1 MAIFRKLHTS
11 FWSDSFISEL
21 DNDHKLFYIYLMTNE
36 RTRQCGVY
44 EITKKQISFD
54 LGYSIDKV
62 CKLLAYFIS
71 KNKIK
76 YNEKTNEI
84 GIGNWLK
91 YNSSTSPKV
100 QSCINKEF
108 ALVKDSLLIEYVKS
122 IDTQSQEE
130 EEQEEEQEQIYINK
144 LIDKTSLIDC
154 EKLFIEKT
162 LNNWTEHYAKKEA
175 LKFYNFY
182 SAKGWVIGKSKMK
195 SLSHAVGGWISRQD
209 KPELVNAPVDRNKT
223 EKMIFY

>member
-1 MAIFRKLHTS
+1 MKRDSMIIYRSFFEAIKELPKENQAEVWNAVYELGLNGERVELKG
-11 FWSDSFISEL
+11 ISKTIFTLISPQLDANYKKFLNGIKPKQKQVESKTEAKQKQKISKTEANVNVNVN
-21 DNDHKLFYIYLMTNE
+21 DNDN
-36 RTRQCGVY
+36 
-44 EITKKQISFD
+44 
-54 LGYSIDKV
+54 IDI
-62 CKLLAYFIS
+62 L
-71 KNKIK
+71 
-76 YNEKTNEI
+76 
-84 GIGNWLK
+84 
-91 YNSSTSPKV
+91 
-100 QSCINKEF
+100 
-108 ALVKDSLLIEYVKS
+108 
-122 IDTQSQEE
+122 
-130 EEQEEEQEQIYINK
+130 
-144 LIDKTSLIDC
+144 KTSLQDC